1 MKELKELIS
10 KINREE
16 NFERKQGML
25 EMINLIYGT
34 RFGFLGGRVV
44 MFDNPDASVSERYA
58 HCYDA
63 WAKL

>member
-25 EMINLIYGT
+25 EILNTIYRT
-34 RFGFLGGRVV
+34 KFELLDGRVV